1 MPSPADAPS
10 APNPFF
16 VGKPVPFDRFI
27 GRKKELLTAFDQIDK
42 RNHLGIYGAPGIGK
56 SSFLSYL
63 LSPEAWKQ
71 QGKDMGSWVI
81 VSTSCDAVVP
91 FTPSS
96 FWAELIRLI
105 RDQPGID
112 DATRAAATAALG
124 HPAPWDK
131 KDLVTV
137 VEKLGASGKSLLL
150 LLDDYEV
157 ALRTSV
163 AYTEM
168 DRLVF
173 LSEFRNLAVNTAA
186 SKYLATVLS
195 SHRKLNE
202 LGPNVTPAGSP
213 WYNHYIYRALKPF
226 GDGEV
231 GALFD
236 RMPQGFALTA
246 TQRDGIQDVAG
257 ALPALL
263 QHACYA
269 VYEDLADGAQPS
281 PETVR
286 RFVDSTDYFFHDA
299 WALSTDVEQMLM
311 MLIALDSLGGRVG
324 KGKTYALQDLEAVF
338 SQRDRELRDL
348 EERAVLR
355 RLPFSDAYGFVSSAM
370 EWWVI
375 KEIENARDES
385 ELGLREKVLVGLS
398 RKQVQQVTGVL
409 KQVWA
414 NKDAIAQVASW
425 LGKLV
430 GAFAKGAAG
439 G

>member
-1 MPSPADAPS
+1 MT
-10 APNPFF
+10 NPFF
-16 VGKPVPFDRFI
+16 VGKPVPFSRFL
-27 GRKKELLTAFDQIDK
+27 GRRKELATAFDQIEK

-56 SSFLSYL
+56 SSFLAYL
-63 LSPEAWKQ
+63 ESPEGWRQ
-71 QGKDMGSWVI
+71 QGKDIDPWVI
-81 VSTSCDAVVP
+81 VSLSCDGIVP
-91 FTPSS
+91 FTPSN
-96 FWAELIRLI
+96 FWAEVIRLL
-105 RDQPGID
+105 REHPGTG
-112 DATRAAATAALG
+112 DAARAAATAALA
-124 HPAPWDK
+124 HAAPWEK

-150 LLDDYEV
+150 LLDDYDV
-157 ALRTSV
+157 ALRTSD

-173 LSEFRNLAVNTAA
+173 LSELRNLAVNTAA
-186 SKYLATVLS
+186 SKHLATVLS

-202 LGPNVTPAGSP
+202 LGPKVTPAGSP

-226 GDGEV
+226 GEAEV
-231 GALFD
+231 DSLFEL
-236 RMPQGFALTA
+236 MPEGFALTA
-246 TQRDGIQDVAG
+246 AQREGIQDVAG
-257 ALPALL
+257 AHPSLL

-269 VYEDLADGAQPS
+269 VYEDLADGARPS

-286 RFVDSTDYFFHDA
+286 RFVDSTDHFFHDA
-299 WALSTDVEQMLM
+299 WAVSTDIEQMLM
-311 MLIALDSLGGRVG
+311 MLVALDNLGGRVG
-324 KGKTYALQDLEAVF
+324 KGKSYGLQDLETVF

-355 RLPFSDAYGFVSSAM
+355 RLPFSDAHGFVSSAM

-398 RKQVQQVTGVL
+398 RKQVQQVTGAL

-430 GAFAKGAAG
+430 GAFAKGTVKGAVAV
-439 G
+439 